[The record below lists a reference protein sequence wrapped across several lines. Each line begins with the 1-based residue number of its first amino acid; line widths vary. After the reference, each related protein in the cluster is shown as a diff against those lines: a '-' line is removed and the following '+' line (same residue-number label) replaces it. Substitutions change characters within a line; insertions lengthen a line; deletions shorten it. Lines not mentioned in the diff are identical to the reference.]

1 MASLYEQNFYVQKDD
16 PKTEAFK
23 WYMKAAEQG
32 DAGAQRSVGSCYY
45 FGFGVA
51 KDEDAGRLWY
61 EKAAQQK
68 P

>member
-1 MASLYEQNFYVQKDD
+1 
-16 PKTEAFK
+16 
-23 WYMKAAEQG
+23 MKAAEQG